1 MLICVEHVHKS
12 CIRLLMLNLIGH
24 CSFIIIMKVNIYLLS
39 WGRKINNLV
48 PKIWCPHKEEEEKNE
63 KVTRCWAF
71 FYCPVTGTNTMDFS
85 EDKKGKIIPQFC
97 VQRDTKDD
105 NLHSM
110 RLKSYKTGTKF
121 TSIAPL
127 PCQKEGW
134 LFRVVWHSGEMIV
147 PTLKSGGI
155 VAIVLRSSFVQ

>member
-1 MLICVEHVHKS
+1 
-12 CIRLLMLNLIGH
+12 MLNLIGY

-39 WGRKINNLV
+39 WGRKINKLALKN
-48 PKIWCPHKEEEEKNE
+48 WCPHKEEEGKNE

-71 FYCPVTGTNTMDFS
+71 FYCPVTGTNTMAFS

-110 RLKSYKTGTKF
+110 SLKSYKTGTKF
-121 TSIAPL
+121 TSLTPL
-127 PCQKEGW
+127 SCQKEGW
-134 LFRVVWHSGEMIV
+134 LFRAVWHSGETIV
-147 PTLKSGGI
+147 PTLKSGGAF
-155 VAIVLRSSFVQ
+155 AIVLRSSFVH